1 MTMRNMSYDNAAYLA
16 RQMIPLGV
24 TAAGAAAAT
33 SKFIAFANLLIFSIT
48 ATLTTVGTSTYT
60 GWNGTA
66 TVTAV
71 GAETFSVIRVF
82 NTAAAGAAPVLGT
95 ATYGPFVASLYNG
108 TATGTQ
114 TNSANPGFTVNVTL
128 SGTATGT
135 GTTTG
140 QMQAGSAAAIGGFPV
155 NQGDQLF
162 VVQGTDA
169 TAVANYA
176 LEYAIAPLANV
187 SA

>member
-1 MTMRNMSYDNAAYLA
+1 MTTRNMGYDNPTYVA
-16 RQMIPLGV
+16 RQQLSLGA
-24 TAAGAAAAT
+24 TSAGAAATT

-48 ATLTTVGTSTYT
+48 ATVTTVGSSTYT

-82 NTAAAGAAPVLGT
+82 NTASPGVAPVLGT

-114 TNSANPGFTVNVTL
+114 TNSANAGYTNNVTL
-128 SGTATGT
+128 SGTSTGT
-135 GTTTG
+135 NTTTG
-140 QMQAGSAAAIGGFPV
+140 QMQAGSATATGGFPV

-169 TAVANYA
+169 SAVVNYS
-176 LEYAIAPLANV
+176 LEYCVAPLANV